1 MTSVPPAN
9 LPAGYRLAQLDDAD
23 RDLMLDL
30 IRWGFVFEPPPEDA
44 GYEVWKPEPGRS
56 VGIWDE
62 RGQGDTARLAA
73 MHTSYQMRT
82 PVPGGA
88 TLPTSGLSWVVVHPS
103 HRRRGLARVMLS
115 THFNRSLERGEIISA
130 LYAAESGIY
139 GRYGYGA
146 ATRATSLKVGRG
158 ATLREVPGAKDL
170 ISEIDT
176 LDADRHGPI
185 IDQVHRAVT
194 RPGWIT
200 RDTEALRKRH
210 LLDKPSERRDTERL
224 RILVV
229 RDQDGTP
236 RAYALFR
243 RQAKWSETGLP
254 NGVVQVREAVALDAA
269 AARALWGTL
278 TDLDLMST
286 VETGFLLPDDPL
298 LHLLVDLRPT
308 DQKLADA
315 VWLRLLDVPAALASR
330 AYAAPVDVVLE
341 LRDSMLASNEGRWHL
356 RGDAE
361 GAEISRTDAPA
372 HLELDVAELAEA
384 YLGGTPLAALAGA
397 GRVRELEPGRL
408 HSASTAFGWPV
419 APGMSWG
426 F

>member
-23 RDLMLDL
+23 REGMLDL
-30 IRWGFVFEPPPEDA
+30 TRWGFVYEPHPEDV
-44 GYEVWKPEPGRS
+44 GHEVWKPEAGRS

-62 RGQGDTARLAA
+62 RSESGPPRLAA
-73 MHTSYQMRT
+73 MHTSYEMRT

-103 HRRRGLARVMLS
+103 HRRRGLARAMLGA
-115 THFNRSLERGEIISA
+115 HFNRSLERGEIISA

-139 GRYGYGA
+139 GRYGYGP
-146 ATRATSLKVGRG
+146 ATVGTNLKVGRG
-158 ATLREVPGAKDL
+158 ATLREVPGATDL
-170 ISEIDT
+170 VSEIDT
-176 LDADRHGPI
+176 LDGAQHGPI
-185 IDQVHRAVT
+185 IDQIHRAAS

-200 RDTEALRKRH
+200 RDTEALRDRH
-210 LLDKPSERRDTERL
+210 LLDKPSERRETERL
-224 RILVV
+224 RVLIV
-229 RDQDGTP
+229 RDQAGTP
-236 RAYALFR
+236 RAHALFR
-243 RQAKWSETGLP
+243 RQAKYSETGLP
-254 NGVVQVREAVALDAA
+254 KGVVQVREAVALDPA
-269 AARALWGTL
+269 AARAMWGTL
-278 TDLDLMST
+278 SDLDLMST
-286 VETGFLLPDDPL
+286 VETGFLTPDDPL
-298 LHLLVDLRPT
+298 LHLLMDLRPT
-308 DQKLADA
+308 DQTLADA

-341 LRDSMLASNEGRWHL
+341 LSDAMLASNEGRWHL

-372 HLELDVAELAEA
+372 QLALDVADLAEV
-384 YLGGTPLAALAGA
+384 YLGGTSLAALAGA
-397 GRVRELEPGRL
+397 GRVRELEPGHL

>member
-1 MTSVPPAN
+1 MTSVPPAS
-9 LPAGYRLAQLDDAD
+9 LPEGYRLAPLDDAD

-30 IRWGFVFEPPPEDA
+30 TRWGFVFEPHPEDA
-44 GYEVWKPEPGRS
+44 GYEVWKPEANRS

-62 RGQGDTARLAA
+62 RGEGAARLAA

-88 TLPTSGLSWVVVHPS
+88 DLPTSGLSMVVVHPS
-103 HRRRGLARVMLS
+103 HRRRGLARAMLGA
-115 THFNRSLERGEIISA
+115 HFNRSLERGEVLSA

-139 GRYGYGA
+139 GRYGYGP
-146 ATRATSLKVGRG
+146 ATTGIDLKVGRG
-158 ATLREVPGAKDL
+158 ATLRDVPGAADL

-176 LDADRHGPI
+176 LDAAQHGPI
-185 IDQVHRAVT
+185 VDQVHRAVT

-200 RDTEALRKRH
+200 RDTEALRDRH
-210 LLDKPSERRDTERL
+210 LLDKPSERRETERL
-224 RILVV
+224 RILIV

-236 RAYALFR
+236 RGYALFR
-243 RQAKWSETGLP
+243 RQAKWSHTGSP
-254 NGVVQVREAVALDAA
+254 KGAVQVREAVALDAA

-278 TDLDLMST
+278 SDLDLMST
-286 VETGFLLPDDPL
+286 VETGFLTPDDPL

-308 DQKLADA
+308 DQTLADA

-330 AYAAPVDVVLE
+330 AYAAPVDVVL
-341 LRDSMLASNEGRWHL
+341 DISDTMLASNEGRWHL

-361 GAEISRTDAPA
+361 GAEVSRTEEPA
-372 HLELDVAELAEA
+372 HLALDVADLAEI
-384 YLGGTPLAALAGA
+384 YLGGTQLAALAGA
-397 GRVRELEPGRL
+397 GRVREVEPGRVN
-408 HSASTAFGWPV
+408 STSTGFGWPV